1 MQDRKYHDINPSS
14 SSGCEHMSQLGRPCK
29 LCGAQIDKPQGRRCR
44 KCYNRYYFDR
54 NHAQSSAVAVKYP
67 KPVPH
72 DCRCGE
78 IECDTC
84 GDRMLQS
91 LLDKRP
97 PQPREER
104 SWVGI
109 PQFA

>member
-1 MQDRKYHDINPSS
+1 
-14 SSGCEHMSQLGRPCK
+14 MSHFGRPCRQ
-29 LCGAQIDKPQGRRCR
+29 CGSPIDRTHGRRCR

-54 NHAQSSAVAVKYP
+54 RHARRGTVSVTYP
-67 KPVPH
+67 KSPPY
-72 DCRCGE
+72 DCACGQ

-91 LLDKRP
+91 LLDRRP
-97 PQPREER
+97 AQPTEER

>member
-1 MQDRKYHDINPSS
+1 MNAYQPDRGP
-14 SSGCEHMSQLGRPCK
+14 EHVHQTGRPCRQ
-29 LCGAQIDKPQGRRCR
+29 CGSPIDKPQGRRCR
-44 KCYNRYYFDR
+44 KCYNRYYSER
-54 NHAQSSAVAVKYP
+54 RRGQLSGVGVAYP
-67 KPVPH
+67 KPAPH
-72 DCRCGE
+72 DCTCGE

-97 PQPREER
+97 PQPMEER

>member
-1 MQDRKYHDINPSS
+1 MNVYHL
-14 SSGCEHMSQLGRPCK
+14 GREAEHKSPIGRPCRQ
-29 LCGAQIDKPQGRRCR
+29 CGNPIDKPQGRRCR
-44 KCYNRYYFDR
+44 KCYNRYYSERRRGRF
-54 NHAQSSAVAVKYP
+54 SCVAVTHP
-67 KPVPH
+67 KPAPH
-72 DCRCGE
+72 DCTCGT

-97 PQPREER
+97 AQPTEER